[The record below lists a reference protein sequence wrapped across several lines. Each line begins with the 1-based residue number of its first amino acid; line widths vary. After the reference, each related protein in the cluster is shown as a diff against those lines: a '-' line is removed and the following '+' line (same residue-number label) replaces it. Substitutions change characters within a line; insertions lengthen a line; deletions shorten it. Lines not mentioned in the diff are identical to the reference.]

1 MALNRALHFNRFSL
15 NVHNA
20 QIIELSLSVC
30 DMVYFN
36 QGRRN
41 EFNIGG
47 DTYRKPDRSFNGL
60 KDTFAN
66 VKENTF

>member
-1 MALNRALHFNRFSL
+1 
-15 NVHNA
+15 
-20 QIIELSLSVC
+20 
-30 DMVYFN
+30 MVYLN
-36 QGRRN
+36 KGRRN

>member
-20 QIIELSLSVC
+20 QIIELSLSVS
-30 DMVYFN
+30 DMVYLN

-41 EFNIGG
+41 EFN
-47 DTYRKPDRSFNGL
+47 TYRKPDRSFNGL